1 MKKRALVI
9 GEMPNIIFATHLLV
23 DRGYQVAVIGRNR
36 KEASETAEMT
46 NVPVLYGDELSSQI
60 LTKSKM
66 QGADIALV
74 MLPKDEDNFVV
85 SLLCKRFLKI
95 KKIITV
101 LKDNHKMKDF
111 YQAGI
116 DSVVCENAS
125 IASML
130 DQQEFLDGMATLV
143 PISGGRV
150 NVMEVPI
157 YESAPIVGKK
167 LWEIELPGEV
177 IVGCILRKEHS
188 IVPRGDTRI
197 LAGDILIL
205 IASDQQEVA
214 AVRKITGHDIKN
226 KI

>member
-214 AVRKITGHDIKN
+214 AVRKITGQDIKN

>member
-101 LKDNHKMKDF
+101 LKNNHKMKDF